1 MELALALALP
11 RDTLSIPVC
20 RRVLSESMRSLGVRE
35 ACIDDITVAL
45 AEACTNVLDHAAAD
59 AHYDVSCRLSDRACV
74 IEVIDRAGRFDGS
87 GHGLQQA
94 PGDSER
100 GRGIQIMRSVVD
112 SVRFEPGDRRGSVVH
127 LEKLLEWRPDSPVA
141 RLAEDGPGP
150 LRPAR

>member
-20 RRVLSESMRSLGVRE
+20 RRVLSDSMRTLGVSE
-35 ACIDDITVAL
+35 PCIDDITVAL
-45 AEACTNVLDHAAAD
+45 AEACTNVLDHAAVD
-59 AHYDVSCRLSDRACV
+59 AHYDVSFRLTDRSCV
-74 IEVIDRAGRFDGS
+74 IEIVDRASRFDGS
-87 GHGLQQA
+87 RHGLREA

-127 LEKLLEWRPDSPVA
+127 LEKLLEWLPDAAMA
-141 RLAEDGPGP
+141 RLADDGHRPR
-150 LRPAR
+150 RPAR